1 METEIVQAVD
11 QMGPYVAAA
20 LAAYG
25 ANVLSH
31 AEDAASDAT
40 VNVGRQILLRFWNRI
55 SPTRRAMLQQ
65 AVEDAVTTGPVAED
79 GAAALRMQLRHAM
92 SEDPQLVEELRN
104 LLASAPR
111 TVTASGE
118 RSVAVGGES
127 TGVVSTGDGAHITVH
142 GRHTTDP
149 ASS

>member
-1 METEIVQAVD
+1 MDSEIVQAVD

-25 ANVLSH
+25 ANVLSRG
-31 AEDAASDAT
+31 EDAAADAT
-40 VNVGRQILLRFWNRI
+40 VNAGRQILLRVWNRI

-65 AVEDAVTTGPVAED
+65 AVEDAVTTGPAADD
-79 GAAALRMQLRHAM
+79 GVAALRVQLRHAL

-111 TVTASGE
+111 TVIASGE
-118 RSVAVGGES
+118 RSVAVGRDN
-127 TGVVSTGDGAHITVH
+127 TGVVSTADGARITLH
-142 GRHTTDP
+142 SGHTTDP
-149 ASS
+149 TSS

>member
-25 ANVLSH
+25 VNVLSR
-31 AEDAASDAT
+31 AEDAAADAT
-40 VNVGRQILLRFWNRI
+40 VNAGRQVLLKVWNRI

-65 AVEDAVTTGPVAED
+65 AVEDAVTTGPAAAD

-92 SEDPQLVEELRN
+92 IEDPQLVEELRN

-118 RSVAVGGES
+118 RSVAVGGDNI
-127 TGVVSTGDGAHITVH
+127 GVVSTADGAHITVH

-149 ASS
+149 TSS